1 MVVKIDYHVHTR
13 FSDGY
18 YSPEEMV
25 MAAREKN
32 VKKICITDHY
42 STMKPAL
49 SHFDL
54 EEYVESLE
62 RIRKDLSRGI
72 KLFIGIEVD
81 MYSIHTFDELEKY
94 NWDLVLFEYVFN
106 SPEWKKNFQNVINF
120 KKNYPHLNIGLAHT
134 RFSRVSETKLDYVL
148 NMLKKHRIIIELNTS
163 YNNYLDTW
171 FNYLND
177 EFWYSIGTDA
187 HSKERLGEIDPAVYY
202 LQSRNIPESQIIHL
216 Q

>member
-1 MVVKIDYHVHTR
+1 MAIKFDYHVHTR

-18 YSPEEMV
+18 CSPREMI
-25 MAAREKN
+25 MAASEKN
-32 VKKICITDHY
+32 VKEICITDHY

-49 SHFDL
+49 SQFDL
-54 EEYVESLE
+54 ENYVESLE
-62 RIRKDLSRGI
+62 KLRKGLSSEI

-106 SPEWKKNFQNVINF
+106 SPEWRTNFQKVISF
-120 KKNYPHLNIGLAHT
+120 KKNNPQINVGLAHT
-134 RFSRVSETKLDYVL
+134 RFSRVTETKLDYVL

-163 YNNYLDTW
+163 YKNYLDAW

-177 EFWYSIGTDA
+177 EFWYSIGTDT
-187 HSKERLGEIDPAVYY
+187 HSKERLGDIDPALYY